1 MNKQTPS
8 LTSSKYALLGLLA
21 AGPCHGYELHRKFAD
36 PDGIGLIWGVKISN
50 MYAQLAK
57 LAQRGLISGKLQE
70 NEQRPARTQ
79 YSLTP
84 GGKQQFIS
92 WLHTPVQ
99 HPRDFRHDFFLQLYF
114 VSQYE
119 PGKLDTLVENQIETC
134 RSWQQNL
141 AESQESSAS
150 LVDFATLTNRF
161 RYSQVQSM
169 VDWLTWLKNNK
180 TKISSPRGE
189 Q

>member
-8 LTSSKYALLGLLA
+8 LTSSEYALLGLLA

-99 HPRDFRHDFFLQLYF
+99 HPRDFRHDFFCSCTLYHNTSPVNLIHWSKIKLRLAVPGSKILLKARSLQQ
-114 VSQYE
+114 VWS
-119 PGKLDTLVENQIETC
+119 TLPPSPTGSVTP
-134 RSWQQNL
+134 RSNPW
-141 AESQESSAS
+141 
-150 LVDFATLTNRF
+150 
-161 RYSQVQSM
+161 
-169 VDWLTWLKNNK
+169 W
-180 TKISSPRGE
+180 IG
-189 Q
+189 